1 MVEGLGKMK
10 AAKVPEVV
18 KKGRG
23 QFLMKEMDD
32 GRTDY
37 SPPLLRSR
45 RIGAELERERATL
58 SGHLNP

>member
-37 SPPLLRSR
+37 SPLLRAAEEDWSR
-45 RIGAELERERATL
+45 VRERER
-58 SGHLNP
+58 P